1 MSDFGT
7 IDELVARMEA
17 LLRPL
22 QARRDARRFFH
33 GTYLR
38 TTRAVGTE
46 LRGGGFLDA
55 SWVERWDVAF
65 ASLYLDA
72 LEADQRGEAPS
83 EPWKVAF
90 AAADDRAATLPPLRH
105 VLLGM
110 NAHINYDL
118 PQALLAVIGERDFQ
132 DPELL
137 ARRSADHRH
146 IDTVLAARVGA
157 EDTEL
162 GAVSG
167 PRSLLDRL
175 LTPANRLGTRRF
187 LEESRAKVWANARA
201 LALARR
207 QGPGAYTVLL
217 AELEGLAARRVAD
230 LIAPGQVILKLAVRG
245 FGVVLPGARAEH
257 APT

>member
-1 MSDFGT
+1 VSDFEV

-17 LLRPL
+17 LLAPL
-22 QARRDARRFFH
+22 EARGDARRHFH
-33 GTYLR
+33 ATYLR
-38 TTRAVGTE
+38 TTRAVAAE
-46 LRGGGFLDA
+46 LETGGFLDRA
-55 SWVERWDVAF
+55 WVERWDVAF
-65 ASLYLDA
+65 ADLYLDA
-72 LEADQRGEAPS
+72 LEADQRGEVPS
-83 EPWKVAF
+83 GPWKVAF
-90 AAADDRAATLPPLRH
+90 AAADERGTTLPPLRH

-118 PQALLAVIGERDFQ
+118 PQALLRVIDDQEFQ

-167 PRSLLDRL
+167 PRSLLDRI
-175 LTPANRLGTRRF
+175 LTPANRLGTKRF

-207 QGPGAYTVLL
+207 QGQDAYTVLL
-217 AELEGLAARRVAD
+217 AELERLAARRVAD
-230 LIAPGQVILKLAVRG
+230 LTEPGQVILKLAVKG
-245 FGVVLPGARAEH
+245 FGVLLPGARPAH
-257 APT
+257 A